1 MKPLVLITNDD
12 GIDSPGLLAVAEAI
26 EPFSEVMIC
35 APATQQTCMGRA
47 FPRTKDLGIVET
59 RTMKLNDT
67 EVTAYAIHS
76 SPAYSVAHGVL
87 ELSKRTPD
95 LVISG
100 VNYGEN
106 LGTILTCSGTVGAVL
121 EAHTHG
127 IPGIAFSI
135 PADLSIQR
143 STAFPSID
151 WEPIK
156 KIVTFWT
163 LKLLKEKEIYETKW
177 LNINIPS
184 PTPEVNNFAYT
195 KQSNQNLF
203 YSIKPEPR
211 DLSKPFELKTESKY
225 DVDSLD
231 QLDDIY
237 AVYIKKCTSVTPIV
251 HDLTS
256 PAFLRR

>member
-1 MKPLVLITNDD
+1 MKPLILITNDD

-26 EPFSEVMIC
+26 EPFAEVLIC

-47 FPRTKDLGIVET
+47 FPRIKDLGIINSKT
-59 RTMKLNDT
+59 IKLNDSHT
-67 EVTAYAIHS
+67 TAYAIHS

-87 ELSKRTPD
+87 ELANRTPD

-121 EAHTHG
+121 EANTHG
-127 IPGIAFSI
+127 IPGIAFSV

-143 STAFPSID
+143 STSFPSID

-156 KIVTFWT
+156 KIVAFWT
-163 LKLLKEKEIYETKW
+163 LKLLKEKTIYDTQW

-184 PTPEVNNFAYT
+184 PTPDITNYAYT
-195 KQSNQNLF
+195 KQSKQNLF
-203 YSIKPEPR
+203 YSVKPKSR
-211 DLSKPFELKTESKY
+211 DLTKPFELQTERKY
-225 DVDSLD
+225 DIETLD
-231 QLDDIY
+231 PEDDIY
-237 AVYIKKCTSVTPIV
+237 AIFIKKCTSVTPIV
-251 HDLTS
+251 HNLTS